1 MPRLSYSMIASARGL
16 IPLPE
21 ASAALLLYANFN
33 DRAEIARCSYQ
44 SIWRRVRNGSIP
56 AVQLGR
62 GLFLE
67 AERLQDIARTS
78 LSLTGAGMACSA
90 ASDAVRQ
97 RHGAPP
103 NAEVA
108 EA

>member
-1 MPRLSYSMIASARGL
+1 MITSPRDL

-21 ASAALLLYANFN
+21 ASAALLPYANRS

-67 AERLQDIARTS
+67 ADRLEGIARTS
-78 LSLTGAGMACSA
+78 LSLTGPGVGHSA
-90 ASDAVRQ
+90 ALNAMHQ
-97 RHGAPP
+97 RRETSSRP
-103 NAEVA
+103 EVA
-108 EA
+108 VA